1 VRKTAAIAFGALFLA
16 AGLLGFI
23 PAAAP
28 GGMLFGLLHVNPAHN
43 AVHLLTG
50 AVALWAGLKS
60 VGASRLFFQGFG
72 AIYALVAVLG
82 FFYRDAPILG
92 IIANNMADTWF
103 HVIVAAASLALGFAP
118 ATGPA
123 IPDPSQPR

>member
-1 VRKTAAIAFGALFLA
+1 LKKTAAIVFGALFLA

-28 GGMLFGLLHVNPAHN
+28 NGMLFGLLHVNPAHN

-50 AVALWAGLKS
+50 AAALWAGLKS
-60 VGASRLFFQGFG
+60 VQASRLFFQVFG
-72 AIYALVAVLG
+72 AVYALVAVLG
-82 FFYRDAPILG
+82 SFYRDAPIFGL
-92 IIANNMADTWF
+92 IANNMPDTWF

-118 ATGPA
+118 ETGSA
-123 IPDPSQPR
+123 IPDPSRPR